1 VRRGSLYLGGARLRK
16 DLTRFRKAPQVSAA
30 LSSAAPL
37 RVPSRAQRLPPPRRF
52 VLVLVV
58 VLVLERV
65 GDVSETSN
73 VVVESRALGPAR
85 RAHRHRKRNNPNP
98 FWPPRSASGL
108 SGASPHQSHHPK
120 PLLSGASP
128 YRHPAVSTTLRVR
141 CSSGHGQKRNTSTQ
155 ALLTPGCSTD
165 KRAN

>member
-52 VLVLVV
+52 VLVLESGRACRKPRT
-58 VLVLERV
+58 LWLNLERLV
-65 GDVSETSN
+65 RLGARIGIASEIT
-73 VVVESRALGPAR
+73 RTP
-85 RAHRHRKRNNPNP
+85 
-98 FWPPRSASGL
+98 SGL
-108 SGASPHQSHHPK
+108 RGALQVFPEPRPTKAITPK